1 MPRQI
6 NVFLTLPR
14 FKSEVEG
21 QVQVE
26 AQNGAEVPKLLKTKV
41 K

>member
-1 MPRQI
+1 VEVEGQAQEE
-6 NVFLTLPR
+6 VV
-14 FKSEVEG
+14 EVEG